1 MAKSWAGSS
10 AGRAPGSQSGG
21 QGFDPPS
28 VHCMHRFYCPH
39 ADFSSKEIAI
49 TDKDEL
55 HHLSHVLRLGE
66 GVRVVVFNAK
76 AQEAAGRILTSTPK
90 KTVIAIE
97 TVRQSSF
104 KTPAII
110 LACAIPKRGK
120 FECIV
125 EKVTE
130 LGADEIIPLKTCRTE
145 VHWDNH
151 QMKQKISRYQTVA
164 VNAAKQSGRT
174 SVPVIS
180 PVIDFDSAL
189 EGFDA
194 KTVVFMPSLTGER
207 KNLLEAFEACH
218 SPEKIAFLIGPEG
231 DFTPQEYA
239 RAHQGCCV
247 PVSLGD
253 NVLKVETAAVA
264 AVACA
269 NFYYRHASIPIT

>member
-1 MAKSWAGSS
+1 
-10 AGRAPGSQSGG
+10 
-21 QGFDPPS
+21 
-28 VHCMHRFYCPH
+28 MHRFYCPH
-39 ADFSSKEIAI
+39 ADFLFKEIAI

-55 HHLSHVLRLGE
+55 HHLSHVLRLGVGE
-66 GVRVVVFNAK
+66 RVVVFNAK
-76 AQEAAGRILTSTPK
+76 AQEAAGRIQTSSSQK
-90 KTVIAIE
+90 VVIALE
-97 TVRQSSF
+97 AMRQSLR
-104 KTPAII
+104 KTPLII
-110 LACAIPKRGK
+110 LACAIPRKGK
-120 FECIV
+120 FEFIV

-151 QMKQKISRYQTVA
+151 KMKQKISRYQTIA
-164 VNAAKQSGRT
+164 VNAAKQSGRA

-180 PVIDFDSAL
+180 PVVDLDSAI
-189 EGFDA
+189 EGFDV

-207 KNLLEAFEACH
+207 KNILEAFEACL
-218 SPEKIAFLIGPEG
+218 SPEKVAFLIGPEG

-239 RAHQGCCV
+239 RAHQGRCL

-269 NFYYRHASIPIT
+269 RLFYSDARNPCP